1 MKRLAVLAV
10 GIAALILASAWSDGS
25 IHADT
30 DHPIRD
36 PATGLMVATR
46 LNPPPP
52 PPVWPTGIYGLPIA
66 PFGLSACGE
75 MMYYARQFGLP
86 NQFEGIGWRESNCR
100 NEDGVHTSCC
110 WGYWQMHQMHFPMP
124 ECSINS
130 YRDMNSNDPFEKQK
144 SACSA
149 AQLYKEAGLSPW
161 AATR

>member
-1 MKRLAVLAV
+1 MKRLLLCAVLA
-10 GIAALILASAWSDGS
+10 LAVTGGTVA
-25 IHADT
+25 HADT

-66 PFGLSACGE
+66 PFGLSACDE
-75 MMYYARQFGLP
+75 MMYYGAQFGLP
-86 NQFEGIGWRESNCR
+86 GQFRGIGDRASNCR
-100 NEDGVHTSCC
+100 NEDIVHTSCC
-110 WGYWQMHQMHFPMP
+110 WGYWQMHRMHFPMP
-124 ECSINS
+124 ECGINS
-130 YRDMNSNDPFEKQK
+130 YQDMNSNDPFEKQK

-149 AQLYKEAGLSPW
+149 AQLYKEAGTSPW

>member
-1 MKRLAVLAV
+1 MKRLLICAVLALSV
-10 GIAALILASAWSDGS
+10 TGGTVV
-25 IHADT
+25 HADV

-52 PPVWPTGIYGLPIA
+52 PPVWPTGIYNLPIA

-86 NQFEGIGWRESNCR
+86 AQFEGIGYRESNCR
-100 NEDGVHTSCC
+100 NEDIVHTSCC
-110 WGYWQMHQMHFPMP
+110 WGYWQLHQMHFPMP
-124 ECSINS
+124 QCEAWS
-130 YRDMNSNDPFEKQK
+130 YRDVNSNDPFEKQK
-144 SACSA
+144 QACSA
-149 AQLYKEAGLSPW
+149 KQLYDAAGLSPW